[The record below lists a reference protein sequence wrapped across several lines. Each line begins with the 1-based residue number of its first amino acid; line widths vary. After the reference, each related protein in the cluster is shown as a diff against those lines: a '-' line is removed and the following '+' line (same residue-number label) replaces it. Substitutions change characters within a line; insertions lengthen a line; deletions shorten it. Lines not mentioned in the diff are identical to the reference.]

1 MGTETFFDAHNCEG
15 WGSFLHKL
23 VDASLDLYDKKMEE
37 ITNLRSESKS
47 NNKSSKADE
56 LEKQT
61 ILPLN
66 DERAK
71 LSETIDAPNKDLVNA
86 SDRVDYDLVVEKL
99 TKFTQSEV
107 NMGKSAGSIGVDFDK
122 IYLLS

>member
-15 WGSFLHKL
+15 WGSFLQL

-66 DERAK
+66 DERQVK
-71 LSETIDAPNKDLVNA
+71 
-86 SDRVDYDLVVEKL
+86 
-99 TKFTQSEV
+99 
-107 NMGKSAGSIGVDFDK
+107 
-122 IYLLS
+122 